1 MSAVHNKSRR
11 QLPMRLVR
19 TQAAVATLVVVIWL
33 VFLGY
38 EAAVAALFGGLIGV
52 VTNLYFA
59 TRSFALGPG
68 ATAQQMLQA
77 MFRAEMVKLLLSALL
92 FALAAKFFSEHFL
105 ALFSAWFATTAVY
118 FIALRW
124 V

>member
-19 TQAAVATLVVVIWL
+19 TQAAVATLVVVVWL
-33 VFLGY
+33 VCLGY

>member
-19 TQAAVATLVVVIWL
+19 TQAAVASLIVVIWL